1 MQVVHIV
8 AIVMRLRLVVSVSN
22 CFVLMVKEK
31 PNVRIVNTP
40 IILDLLMTTAQVL
53 TLAVREVKRVLFTLA
68 PALVGKSYAQH
79 VKIDTPEQVYITA
92 IEIDPKTGLMFDER
106 NQIVTGEPLVAGQHH
121 VIIHYQIIIQ
131 NQSSSI
137 KKANTYLLIN
147 PDPRSLWKNIP
158 SDPTQ
163 LYAKP
168 DSASQIINSPSINML
183 AASQRGRSHAH
194 KGDARD
200 DDFFIAAGE
209 HWQLAIVADGAGSAK
224 YSRYGSQLICHTIGH
239 FFSQVLARPIP
250 LYQANIEL
258 ELKDALNAAV
268 CALEAE
274 AQAQQAEVKDY
285 ASTVLVVLCVFDSQ
299 QQTYVYWTVAVG
311 DGAIA
316 LYWPQTQQAILLN
329 TPDTGDY
336 AGETRFLGHDF
347 MQAPINRYCS
357 KEFVP
362 CLLMTDGVSD
372 AFFDSDNALKS
383 GAAWQNLWCDL
394 QQNQALEDDKN
405 LLAWLDFWS
414 KGNHDD
420 RTLVLMLG
428 NTHD

>member
-1 MQVVHIV
+1 M
-8 AIVMRLRLVVSVSN
+8 
-22 CFVLMVKEK
+22 
-31 PNVRIVNTP
+31 
-40 IILDLLMTTAQVL
+40 
-53 TLAVREVKRVLFTLA
+53 LFTLA
-68 PALVGKSYAQH
+68 PALVGKSYAQRIH
-79 VKIDTPEQVYITA
+79 IDTPEQVYITA

-131 NQSSSI
+131 NQASNI
-137 KKANTYLLIN
+137 KQANTYLLIN

-168 DSASQIINSPSINML
+168 DSASQIIKLPSLTML
-183 AASQRGRSHAH
+183 AASQRGRAHAH
-194 KGDARD
+194 KGDARE
-200 DDFFIAAGE
+200 DDFFIATGKG
-209 HWQLAIVADGAGSAK
+209 WCIAIVADGAGSAK
-224 YSRYGSQLICHTIGH
+224 YSRYGSQLICNTIGQ
-239 FFSQVLARPIP
+239 FLVKALARPIAVH
-250 LYQANIEL
+250 LQNMEL
-258 ELKDALNAAV
+258 EFRGALGLALCLIKD
-268 CALEAE
+268 EAE
-274 AQAQQAEVKDY
+274 AQQADVKDY

-299 QQTYVYWTVAVG
+299 QQAYVYWTVAVG

-316 LYWPQTQQAILLN
+316 LYWPQTQQVQLLN
-329 TPDTGDY
+329 TPDIGDY
-336 AGETRFLGHDF
+336 AGETCFLSDNNF
-347 MQAPINRYCS
+347 MQAPINSYCS

-383 GAAWQNLWCDL
+383 ATAWQNLWCDL
-394 QQNQALEDDKN
+394 QQNQALEDDKK
-405 LLAWLDFWS
+405 LLNWLDFWS

-420 RTLVLMLG
+420 RTLVVMLE